1 MIEKNYDYLKDQLK
15 YTGFGE
21 SEGLHKDMREK
32 MQSGVSDFV
41 LFHQASFGKDETVC
55 SLQFK
60 KGTESD
66 NYFFNRYNFML
77 RNEKNEVPGKQT
89 FYLGNKEDNITLKE
103 AYNLMKGRAVH
114 KEMTPKEGEKFMAW
128 IQLDFKNLDS
138 SSNYKMKQ
146 FHENY
151 GYNLEAALAKHPIKE
166 LNSETEK
173 VALIK
178 SLERGNRQM
187 VTLVEGSKENKAYI
201 EASPQYKSV
210 NLYHTT
216 GERIRTTNRQEE
228 EPAKRQ
234 DVNLEVS
241 EGAMRKEQ
249 ISIGKVEETKKGIK
263 QDVVAE
269 GGTKYKADQKNGKET
284 MSQDHSAKQGVKKNR
299 SKKPAL

>member
-21 SEGLHKDMREK
+21 SEGLHKDLREK
-32 MQSGVSDFV
+32 MQSGAADFV
-41 LFHQASFGKDETVC
+41 LFHKASFGKDETVA

-66 NYFFNRYNFML
+66 NYFFNRYSLML
-77 RNEKNEVPGKQT
+77 RNEKSEEVGKQT
-89 FYLGNKEDNITLKE
+89 FYLGSKEDNVTLKE

-128 IQLDFKNLDS
+128 IQLDFKNQDPS
-138 SSNYKMKQ
+138 GNYKVKQ

-151 GYNLEAALAKHPIKE
+151 GYHLEAALSKNPIKE

-173 VALIK
+173 AALIK
-178 SLERGNRQM
+178 SLKRGNRQM
-187 VTLVEGSKENKAYI
+187 VTLVEGSKESKAYI

-216 GERIRTTNRQEE
+216 GERIRTTARQEE
-228 EPAKRQ
+228 EPVKRQ
-234 DVNLEVS
+234 EMNLTDS
-241 EGAMRKEQ
+241 NMRKEN
-249 ISIGKVEETKKGIK
+249 SIGKVEETKKDIK

-269 GGTKYKADQKNGKET
+269 GGTKYKAGQKNGKET
-284 MSQDHSAKQGVKKNR
+284 MSQGHSAKQGSKKNR
-299 SKKPAL
+299 SPKHAH